1 MIETSGAEVLA
12 NRERLLKALPSGEG
26 LHGIITT
33 DRADGLLYSHD
44 TKIRSGGCR
53 NRRARQ
59 TGMTLI
65 EN

>member
-33 DRADGLLYSHD
+33 DRADGLLYVL
-44 TKIRSGGCR
+44 TIRRSGVVV
-53 NRRARQ
+53 AE
-59 TGMTLI
+59 I
-65 EN
+65 EEHGKPE